1 MTESRSHFHEK
12 SEKNRIQRIE
22 LCFLPAHAPKNGIR
36 WLLPGFLD
44 ILKNTSKRVPLLPM
58 SELLQVARQAAR
70 EAGKFL
76 KESVGKVKTVEAKSG
91 EVRNL
96 VSEIDRGSEERIIR
110 HIKTRFPEH
119 SILAEESG
127 GNTDPGTTNFLHGVP
142 IFCVTI
148 GVERRGE
155 IVAGVVY
162 DPNGDEEFTAEKGR
176 GAYLNGQRISVS
188 RSRELINSLIVTG
201 FPYDL
206 AAHPRVAEYFVRFLN
221 ASRGLR
227 RLGSA
232 ALDLA
237 YVAAGRFDGYWEN
250 VLQPWDMAAGVL
262 LVEEAGGR
270 ISDFDG
276 RPTSVYQ
283 KQILASNG
291 TIHDEMIRVLSR
303 RYAGDSRQR
312 LPGGSQ

>member
-1 MTESRSHFHEK
+1 
-12 SEKNRIQRIE
+12 
-22 LCFLPAHAPKNGIR
+22 
-36 WLLPGFLD
+36 
-44 ILKNTSKRVPLLPM
+44 M
-58 SELLQVARQAAR
+58 SELLQVAIEAAR
-70 EAGKFL
+70 EAGRFL

-110 HIKTRFPEH
+110 HIRARFPGH

-127 GNTDPGTTNFLHGVP
+127 GNTDPAEYRWIIDPLDGTTNFLHGVP
-142 IFCVTI
+142 IYCVTI

-155 IVAGVVY
+155 IVAGVIY
-162 DPNGDEEFTAEKGR
+162 DPNGEEEFTAERGN

-188 RSRELINSLIVTG
+188 RSSELINSLIVTG

-206 AAHPRVAEYFVRFLN
+206 AAHPHVADYFVRFLN

-237 YVAAGRFDGYWEN
+237 YVAAGRFDGYWET

-270 ISDFDG
+270 ISDLSG
-276 RPTSVYQ
+276 KPASVYHRQ
-283 KQILASNG
+283 VLASNG
-291 TIHDEMIRVLSR
+291 IIHEEMVRVLSGR
-303 RYAGDSRQR
+303 
-312 LPGGSQ
+312 